1 MLRRVNF
8 VEDEHFHLFSRGVEK
23 RKIFL
28 ERKDYDRFL
37 ALMYI
42 LNQENRFHV
51 SNFLNKGGHRISD
64 LYEEERSNSLVSIL
78 AYSLMPN
85 HFHIVIKEIIENG
98 ISTFMSRLLTAY
110 SMYFNIK
117 HERSGSLFVHPFRSE
132 HISNERYFLWIFDY
146 VHLNC
151 LDLVE
156 KGWKETGIKNRKK
169 AQEFLENYYYS
180 SYYDLYHKEKRPEAK
195 IIDLSNIPDISRI
208 ILDNVGLQDFKAVLN

>member
-8 VEDEHFHLFSRGVEK
+8 VEDELFHLFSRGVEK

-132 HISNERYFLWIFDY
+132 RISNERYFLWIFDY

-180 SYYDLYHKEKRPEAK
+180 SYYDLYHKEKRPETK

>member
-8 VEDEHFHLFSRGVEK
+8 VEDELFHLFSRGVEK

-78 AYSLMPN
+78 AYSLIPN

-180 SYYDLYHKEKRPEAK
+180 IYYDLYHK
-195 IIDLSNIPDISRI
+195 
-208 ILDNVGLQDFKAVLN
+208 